1 MVLLTTEFGR
11 TPRLNADA
19 GRDHWPRVFSALV
32 AGGGSKR
39 GMVFG
44 SSNASGAEPA
54 SDPVRPADL
63 AASLFTLLGIDP
75 GKRLL
80 APGNRPI
87 DLVRDGRVE
96 PGLLA

>member
-1 MVLLTTEFGR
+1 
-11 TPRLNADA
+11 
-19 GRDHWPRVFSALV
+19 VFSVVL
-32 AGGGSKR
+32 AGGGFKA
-39 GMVFG
+39 GCVHG
-44 SSNASGAEPA
+44 ASNAGGAEPER
-54 SDPVRPADL
+54 DPVRPADL
-63 AASLFTLLGIDP
+63 AASLLTLLGIDP

>member
-1 MVLLTTEFGR
+1 
-11 TPRLNADA
+11 
-19 GRDHWPRVFSALV
+19 
-32 AGGGSKR
+32 
-39 GMVFG
+39 
-44 SSNASGAEPA
+44 
-54 SDPVRPADL
+54 VRPADL
-63 AASLFTLLGIDP
+63 AASLLTLLGIDP